1 MEEENNLKTNEDVVN
16 INNSVLGQGGLE
28 PSINSYTTD
37 NNQVGREISMG
48 ENDGIKFESQPIM
61 ENPEILGEKKDKKGN
76 KKLFIGLGIGLA
88 AVVLI
93 VIGLFAYIKISFT
106 AEKFLDNTSKEVNGW
121 VDDIFKNIKTLDVDP
136 TKYDAASKGTLKIS
150 STDDNLKDLNDLAIE
165 FNGGVSY
172 KNKLMNFDLT
182 LLEKSNRVLN
192 ANAYLSGDA
201 LYIES
206 KDIYSKALSY
216 KMPINVF
223 ENNTEV
229 MQELLNIDNLKSVI
243 KRVVGYFTDSLKE
256 ADLTTKSNGLNVVY
270 RYEINE
276 NNASK
281 IEEKFNALI
290 AKDEYMNKIKSL
302 DESLNINGK
311 FEVTPMVI
319 EIKVNTISRS
329 VEEFKITVDDETITA
344 VKTGKDTY
352 KMSDGENA
360 IEFVFS
366 KEKVAITLIE
376 KDNKY
381 GELILERSK
390 NKVKLAFE
398 VEEAKVNININSD
411 GNDVT
416 YDVSI
421 DAANNKINANIKNT
435 IDSKNLVIDQNILV
449 SAETSEINLKVTADM
464 NTKYAENSVAKKE
477 FADSQDINSLNEA
490 EMAEITTNLMNK
502 LSNVAAFKSLLESLN
517 SGDTGYDIED
527 GADVIQGPVN
537 EL

>member
-106 AEKFLDNTSKEVNGW
+106 AEKFLDNTAKEVNGW
-121 VDDIFKNIKTLDVDP
+121 VDDIFKNIKTLNVDT
-136 TKYDAASKGTLKIS
+136 TKYDATSTGTLKINS
-150 STDDNLKDLNDLAIE
+150 ADNTLKDLNDLAIN
-165 FNGGVSY
+165 FNVGASY
-172 KNKLMNFDLT
+172 KNKLLNADLT
-182 LLEKSNRVLN
+182 LLDKNNKVLN
-192 ANAYLSGDA
+192 ATAYLNSDV

-206 KDIYSKALSY
+206 KDIYSKALNY
-216 KMPINVF
+216 KMPINLF

-229 MQELLNIDNLKSVI
+229 IQELSNIDNLKAVI
-243 KRVVGYFTDSLKE
+243 KRVVGYFTDSLKD
-256 ADLTTKSNGLNVVY
+256 ADITTKSNGLNVVY

-281 IEEKFNALI
+281 IEEKFKSLI
-290 AKDEYMNKIKSL
+290 AKDEYINKIKSL
-302 DESLNINGK
+302 DESININGN
-311 FEVTPMVI
+311 FEITPMAI
-319 EIKVNTISRS
+319 EVKVNTISRN
-329 VEEFKITVDDETITA
+329 VEEFSVTMDGETIKA
-344 VKTGKDTY
+344 VKTGEDTY
-352 KMSDGENA
+352 KMSDDEHA
-360 IEFVFS
+360 VEFIFS
-366 KEKVAITLIE
+366 NEKVAMTLFE
-376 KDNKY
+376 KDKKY
-381 GELILERSK
+381 GEIILERNK

-449 SAETSEINLKVTADM
+449 SAETSEINLKATADI
-464 NTKYAENSVAKKE
+464 NTKYAENSIKKKE

-527 GADVIQGPVN
+527 GTDVIQGPVN